1 MPFDFTTLI
10 TDRSQ
15 SDLEAIESL
24 LDISVSNWTA
34 EQLAEFNL
42 ARSKGSY
49 NYTDLNRVTEAMEY
63 LDESLRGYGYDTG
76 YSEIEIVPGRT
87 EWQQSD
93 VPTASQMASYLSNV
107 EAIRSVLEVLPT
119 TPETPESMELLTW
132 VEANNIEQILVD
144 VETVINRVVN
154 GLARSNSFTFWSGNR
169 PIPTAES
176 NLGRTWAE
184 LDSMDTE
191 WTNWQVATWYLLL
204 YGNLEAEGVV
214 T

>member
-1 MPFDFTTLI
+1 MSILDTLI
-10 TDRSQ
+10 TDRTKA
-15 SDLEAIESL
+15 DVARWETLH
-24 LDISVSNWTA
+24 DKGWTGMTADEKA
-34 EQLAEFNL
+34 EW
-42 ARSKGSY
+42 SSGMKGVY
-49 NYTDLNRVTEAMEY
+49 NASDLNRVTEAMEY

-119 TPETPESMELLTW
+119 TPETPGSMELLTW

-184 LDSMDTE
+184 LDAMDTE

-204 YGNLEAEGVV
+204 YGNLEVEGDVV
-214 T
+214 